1 MLSGLFGFSYFSF
14 CYLKDRG
21 IFIGNSLS
29 DCFTHYKTKHLAQI
43 ALGSQQE
50 LHLSFSKK
58 QI

>member
-1 MLSGLFGFSYFSF
+1 
-14 CYLKDRG
+14 
-21 IFIGNSLS
+21 LS